1 MFSITATDKVLV
13 PKKCKCRM
21 FRMDAQQAQAMQLI
35 QQLAAQDP
43 EIQILQ
49 QKAQFK
55 AAIHEH
61 TARCWEKC
69 KLGQEAEQSSLSE
82 LKILWF
88 SIKFERISKGLSEK
102 F

>member
-1 MFSITATDKVLV
+1 
-13 PKKCKCRM
+13 
-21 FRMDAQQAQAMQLI
+21 MDAQQAQAMQLI

-69 KLGQEAEQSSLSE
+69 KLGQEAEQSSLSKFCCQNKLNKSK
-82 LKILWF
+82 LKFLQNIANHYT
-88 SIKFERISKGLSEK
+88 IEISRSTVHRAL
-102 F
+102 

>member
-1 MFSITATDKVLV
+1 
-13 PKKCKCRM
+13 
-21 FRMDAQQAQAMQLI
+21 MDAQQAQAMQLI

-69 KLGQEAEQSSLSE
+69 KLGQEAEQSSLSGRAKTC
-82 LKILWF
+82 LDYCVKNF
-88 SIKFERISKGLSEK
+88 FEAQQHTQEFISKRAQK
-102 F
+102 DT